1 MTRAKQISISLHKA
15 QIEFLR
21 GLIERIERQS
31 HKKISRSKITKVLI
45 ETLTCIKKID
55 IHECRSE
62 REIEKE
68 LLKCLKKYIKKR
80 EKYEKLGKAKRLH

>member
-1 MTRAKQISISLHKA
+1 MTRAKQISITLHKA

-31 HKKISRSKITKVLI
+31 HKKISRSKITKVLM

-55 IHECRSE
+55 LHECRSE
-62 REIEKE
+62 REIEEE
-68 LLKCLKKYIKKR
+68 LLKCLKKSMEERVKK
-80 EKYEKLGKAKRLH
+80 